1 MIMLGSN
8 FQAPADQL
16 QKVQEEYLFSMLR
29 HPRTELASLVQ
40 SLSVVSQIDRGRY
53 EQLKKKLPYA
63 VCGIFNPRCR
73 RKENF
78 AYTERFIIEIGHLAA
93 KGLSLADV
101 RQQVNADRDVML
113 SFASPGRDGLKV
125 MLSLRERC
133 YDAGLY
139 SIFYA
144 KFAQEFARRHG
155 LEGAVDSLGSDV
167 MQACFVSP
175 DEEAYFNHEAEKVC
189 LGDYVDTAN
198 PDDVFRI
205 KHEDEEY
212 VKAAKKA
219 APSEPKAPSD
229 PDGEILDAIR
239 KKLSPAA
246 KAHRVKPAADPKKL
260 ERIEA
265 ELRKDIEETGIE
277 VTDIVGLPQARK
289 IQARLG
295 AKTAEVSIFQGKDS
309 YTVVFS
315 PRSGTDSEL
324 NRLLADMVRNF
335 ISNMD

>member
-1 MIMLGSN
+1 MIMLGSSI
-8 FQAPADQL
+8 QAPADRL
-16 QKVQEEYLFSMLR
+16 QKVQEEYLLSMLR
-29 HPRTELASLVQ
+29 HPGTELASLVQ
-40 SLSVVSQIDRGRY
+40 SLRGVGQADRDRH

-93 KGLSLADV
+93 KGLSLEDV
-101 RQQVNADRDVML
+101 RQQINADRDVML

-125 MLSLRERC
+125 MLALRERC

-175 DEEAYFNHEAEKVC
+175 DEEAYFNPDAEKVC

-205 KHEDEEY
+205 RHEDEEY
-212 VKAAKKA
+212 VKAIKKA
-219 APSEPKAPSD
+219 ASSEPKAPSD
-229 PDGEILDAIR
+229 PDKDILEAIR

-246 KAHRVKPAADPKKL
+246 KARRAKPAADPEKL
-260 ERIEA
+260 EKIA
-265 ELRKDIEETGIE
+265 DELRKEIEETGIE
-277 VTDIVGLPQARK
+277 VTDIVGLPRARK

-295 AKTAEVSIFQGKDS
+295 ARTAEVSIFQGKDS
-309 YTVVFS
+309 FTVVFS
-315 PRSGTDSEL
+315 PRSGTDGEL
-324 NRLLADMVRNF
+324 NRLLADMVKNF
-335 ISNMD
+335 LSNMD

>member
-40 SLSVVSQIDRGRY
+40 SLRVVSHVDQSRY

-125 MLSLRERC
+125 MFALRERC

-139 SIFYA
+139 SIFYV
-144 KFAQEFARRHG
+144 KFAHEFARRHSI
-155 LEGAVDSLGSDV
+155 EGAVDSLGSDV

-175 DEEAYFNHEAEKVC
+175 DEEAYFNPDAEKVS
-189 LGDYVDTAN
+189 LSDYVDTAN
-198 PDDVFRI
+198 PEDVFRI

-212 VKAAKKA
+212 AKAVKKA
-219 APSEPKAPSD
+219 APPEPKAPSD
-229 PDGEILDAIR
+229 PDSEILDAIR

-246 KAHRVKPAADPKKL
+246 KARRAKPASDPKKL
-260 ERIEA
+260 ERIEV

-309 YTVVFS
+309 FTVVFS
-315 PRSGTDSEL
+315 PCSGTDSEL

-335 ISNMD
+335 LSNMD